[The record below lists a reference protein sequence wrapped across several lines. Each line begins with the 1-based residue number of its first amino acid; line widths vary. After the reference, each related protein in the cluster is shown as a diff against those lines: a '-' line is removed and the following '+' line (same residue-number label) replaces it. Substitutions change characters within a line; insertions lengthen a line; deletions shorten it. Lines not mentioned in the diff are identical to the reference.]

1 MVFSLDCI
9 FVSDLHGKNK
19 RYKSLFK
26 IILKE
31 KPDVVFLGGDLLPN
45 QFSLD
50 SDMSEFIE
58 NKIFSNIKKIN
69 KDVNKNIRFFVI
81 LGNDDPRMHEKFFVS
96 ADKKGLIDY
105 VHNKT
110 VKYEKLYVSGYAYVP
125 PTPFQLKDWER
136 YDVSRYV
143 DVGAISPEKGKRT
156 ADVPADEIKYTTIAE
171 DLDKLSKN
179 SPLDKTIFL
188 LHSPPYNSLLDR
200 ADLHGK
206 LVDHAPMDIH
216 VGSIAIQRFI
226 DKKQPFL
233 TLHGH
238 VHESARLTGHWKE
251 KFGKTFSFTAAH
263 DGPELALIRFDT
275 DDLKNATREL
285 IAVS

>member
-1 MVFSLDCI
+1 MFRLNCI

-19 RYKSLFK
+19 RYESLFE

-31 KPDVVFLGGDLLPN
+31 KPDAVFLGGDLLPN

-50 SDMSEFIE
+50 SDMGKFIDNE
-58 NKIFSNIKKIN
+58 IFSNIKKKKN
-69 KDVNKNIRFFVI
+69 YTNKNIKIFII
-81 LGNDDPRMHEKFFVS
+81 LGNDDPRVYEHFFES

-110 VKYEKLYVSGYAYVP
+110 VKYGKLYVSGYAYVP

-156 ADVPADEIKYTTIAE
+156 ADVPADEIKYATISE

-179 SPLDKTIFL
+179 SPPGKTIFL

-226 DKKQPFL
+226 NKQQPFL

-238 VHESARLTGHWKE
+238 VHESARLAGHWKE

-275 DDLKNATREL
+275 DNLKNATREL

>member
-1 MVFSLDCI
+1 MFRLNCI
-9 FVSDLHGKNK
+9 FVSDLHGKIK
-19 RYKSLFK
+19 CYESLFK

-31 KPDVVFLGGDLLPN
+31 KPDAVFLGGDLLPN
-45 QFSLD
+45 QFVLN
-50 SDMSEFIE
+50 SDMDKFID
-58 NKIFSNIKKIN
+58 NKVFSNIKRIK
-69 KDVNKNIRFFVI
+69 KDAGKNIKFFVI
-81 LGNDDPRMHEKFFVS
+81 LGNDDPRAYEHFFES

-110 VKYEKLYVSGYAYVP
+110 VEYEKLYVSGYAYVP

-136 YDVSRYV
+136 YDVSRYA

-156 ADVPADEIKYTTIAE
+156 VDVPIDEIKYTTIAE
-171 DLDKLSKN
+171 DLEHLSKN
-179 SPLDKTIFL
+179 SPVDKTIFL
-188 LHSPPYNSLLDR
+188 FHSPPYNSFLDK

-206 LVDHAPMDIH
+206 MVDLAPLDVH

-238 VHESARLTGHWKE
+238 VHESARLTGRWKE
-251 KFGKTFSFTAAH
+251 RFGKTFSFTAAH

>member
-1 MVFSLDCI
+1 
-9 FVSDLHGKNK
+9 
-19 RYKSLFK
+19 
-26 IILKE
+26 
-31 KPDVVFLGGDLLPN
+31 
-45 QFSLD
+45 
-50 SDMSEFIE
+50 MSEFIDNE
-58 NKIFSNIKKIN
+58 IFSNIKKIK
-69 KDVNKNIRFFVI
+69 KDANKNMKFFVI
-81 LGNDDPRMHEKFFVS
+81 LGNDDPRVYEKFFVS
-96 ADKKGLIDY
+96 ADKKGIINY
-105 VHNKT
+105 IHNKT
-110 VKYEKLYVSGYAYVP
+110 VNYDKLYVSGYAYVP

-156 ADVPADEIKYTTIAE
+156 VDVPADEIKYTTIAE
-171 DLDKLSKN
+171 DLEELTKN
-179 SPLDKTIFL
+179 SPSDKTIFL
-188 LHSPPYNSLLDR
+188 FHSPPYNSLLDR

-206 LVDHAPMDIH
+206 MVDHAPMDIH
-216 VGSIAIQRFI
+216 VGSIAIQKFI

-251 KFGKTFSFTAAH
+251 RFGKTFSFTAAH
-263 DGPELALIRFDT
+263 DRPELALIRFDT

>member
-1 MVFSLDCI
+1 MNCI
-9 FVSDLHGKNK
+9 FVSDLHGKIK
-19 RYKSLFK
+19 RYESLFE
-26 IILKE
+26 ILLKE
-31 KPDVVFLGGDLLPN
+31 KPDAVFLGGDLLPN
-45 QFSLD
+45 QLVLN
-50 SDMSEFIE
+50 SDIIRFIDDE
-58 NKIFSNIKKIN
+58 IFSNIKKTK
-69 KDVNKNIRFFVI
+69 KDANKNMKFFVI
-81 LGNDDPRMHEKFFVS
+81 LGNDDPRVYEKIFIS
-96 ADKKGLIDY
+96 ADKKGIINY

-110 VKYEKLYVSGYAYVP
+110 AKCDKLYVSGYAYVP

-136 YDVSRYV
+136 YDVSQYV

-156 ADVPADEIKYTTIAE
+156 VDVPADEIKYTTIAE
-171 DLDKLSKN
+171 DLEELTKN
-179 SPLDKTIFL
+179 SPSDNTIFL
-188 LHSPPYNSLLDR
+188 FHSPPYNSLLDR

-206 LVDHAPMDIH
+206 MVDHAPMDIH
-216 VGSIAIQRFI
+216 VGSIAIQKFI

-251 KFGKTFSFTAAH
+251 RFGKTFSFTAAH